1 MMNKTTHLIR
11 PTREEIA
18 LLPLFPGL
26 PLDRIQCLETGAQFE
41 RALAVM
47 NEAVFVGFD
56 TESKPTFFKDA
67 AQNGPHV
74 VQIAVDNEAFIVQ
87 IRSNTPSAFLKALV
101 ESERIVKI
109 GFGLTSDRA
118 PLARKLGLKLNT
130 TVDLSKTLRSLGY
143 KQELGVKAAVAIVL
157 GQNIQKSKKV
167 TTSNWANAALS
178 ASQLLYAANDAY
190 AALKVFQ
197 AMGSPYAAPGSGRSA

>member
-1 MMNKTTHLIR
+1 MG
-11 PTREEIA
+11 
-18 LLPLFPGL
+18 GL
-26 PLDRIQCLETGAQFE
+26 VESQFE

-130 TVDLSKTLRSLGY
+130 TVDLSKT
-143 KQELGVKAAVAIVL
+143 
-157 GQNIQKSKKV
+157 QKSKKV
-167 TTSNWANAALS
+167 TTSNWASATLS